1 MENRFI
7 QKIPLNPP
15 LPKGED
21 AKKDSR
27 QAGMTD
33 KCGLT
38 YELLSNYKERVS
50 TPIRLKGRL
59 PLSKILNLFSDL
71 KGRGNHDYQLNIPLF
86 FCPVP
91 E

>member
-38 YELLSNYKERVS
+38 YELLSKSMVS
-50 TPIRLKGRL
+50 KTVHGEPPAYI
-59 PLSKILNLFSDL
+59 D
-71 KGRGNHDYQLNIPLF
+71 
-86 FCPVP
+86 
-91 E
+91 

>member
-38 YELLSNYKERVS
+38 YELLSNHKERGS
-50 TPIRLKGRL
+50 TPMRLKGRL
-59 PLSKILNLFSDL
+59 PLSKTLNLFPDL
-71 KGRGNHDYQLNIPLF
+71 KGRGNHNYQLNIPLF

>member
-21 AKKDSR
+21 ARKDSR

-33 KCGLT
+33 GTKSKC
-38 YELLSNYKERVS
+38 YSNVCIIESHY
-50 TPIRLKGRL
+50 LG
-59 PLSKILNLFSDL
+59 
-71 KGRGNHDYQLNIPLF
+71 
-86 FCPVP
+86 
-91 E
+91 